1 VFFKSPLDET
11 KTDLAIL
18 RAIRDGIWLSLSEHV
33 RRGLTR
39 LYLVVSVPWVAW
51 FGYLLFD
58 ALQQDDQDL
67 ASDAFW
73 FLLIVPVGI
82 PIFAAAIL
90 WVIAG
95 FRKTEPT
102 KQRSKQDPSPS
113 MPWGEP
119 SSEAKTQTPSAATHN
134 YYALISDAVSQLE
147 DKSEEARQAIYVK
160 ARNVLADK
168 LQGYGRRDTQREW
181 KALEKAIRD
190 VEEIYNPA
198 KAASTISLIASI
210 LFLPM
215 LWIMDAS
222 SMSLYWIASL
232 RKPRK

>member
-1 VFFKSPLDET
+1 VFFNSDET

-18 RAIRDGIWLSLSEHV
+18 RAIRDGIWLKLSEHV

-39 LYLVVSVPWVAW
+39 LYLVVSVPWIAW

-73 FLLIVPVGI
+73 FLLIVPIGF
-82 PIFAAAIL
+82 PILGAAIL
-90 WVIAG
+90 WVIVG
-95 FRKTEPT
+95 FRKTEPI
-102 KQRSKQDPSPS
+102 KQRSKEDNHSPS

-119 SSEAKTQTPSAATHN
+119 SPEAKTQTPSATTHN
-134 YYALISDAVSQLE
+134 YYALISDAVSRLE
-147 DKSEEARQAIYVK
+147 DKSEEARQAIYAK
-160 ARNVLADK
+160 ARTVLADK

-190 VEEIYNPA
+190 VEEIYNPT

>member
-1 VFFKSPLDET
+1 
-11 KTDLAIL
+11 
-18 RAIRDGIWLSLSEHV
+18 
-33 RRGLTR
+33 
-39 LYLVVSVPWVAW
+39 VPWIAW
-51 FGYLLFD
+51 VGYQLVD

-73 FLLIVPVGI
+73 FLLIVPIGA
-82 PIFAAAIL
+82 PLFTLAIL

-95 FRKTEPT
+95 FRKTNP
-102 KQRSKQDPSPS
+102 KRQRSKEDPNPS
-113 MPWGEP
+113 LPWGEP
-119 SSEAKTQTPSAATHN
+119 SPEAKTQAPSVTDAAEPSAPNN
-134 YYALISDAVSQLE
+134 YYALISDAVSRLE
-147 DKSEEARQAIYVK
+147 DKSEKARQAIYVK
-160 ARNVLADK
+160 ARTVLADK
-168 LQGYGRRDTQREW
+168 LQGYGRSDTRREW

-190 VEEIYNPA
+190 VEENYKPT

-210 LFLPM
+210 LFLPG